1 MVTLEIKTFH
11 GNALDGNMWKQ
22 LKNVLGI
29 KSQQQKEILSA
40 KEKATAQGQPF
51 VEVVNV
57 NFDNENPADGYF
69 ELEWNE
75 IFVEQLRRAGYQG
88 TSQEEIVDSWF
99 TQLCRGIG
107 AEDEFS

>member
-1 MVTLEIKTFH
+1 
-11 GNALDGNMWKQ
+11 MWKK
-22 LKNVLGI
+22 LKNAFGGKDAV
-29 KSQQQKEILSA
+29 SKEILSA
-40 KEKATAQGQPF
+40 KEKATAKKKPF
-51 VEVVNV
+51 VEVVKV
-57 NFDNENPADGYF
+57 NFDKDNPSDGYF

-75 IFVEQLRRAGYQG
+75 IFVEQLRAAGYQG